1 MLCLFADGCVRLGP
15 GASVVLVRADRRSCV
30 SGSAITACCQVA
42 APPRPTTATP
52 AGSDAPEVLC
62 PHTAPMSCS
71 LEARVQPPFDTA
83 RFGMLIGV
91 LGLVVMIGLAGWV
104 LLITDNLM
112 GAVIAILFVVALAVV
127 VRVKR

>member
-1 MLCLFADGCVRLGP
+1 
-15 GASVVLVRADRRSCV
+15 
-30 SGSAITACCQVA
+30 
-42 APPRPTTATP
+42 
-52 AGSDAPEVLC
+52 
-62 PHTAPMSCS
+62 MSCS